1 MKKILVV
8 AAHPD
13 DEALGCGGAIARHTS
28 LGEHVFVL
36 FMTDGESSRNIS
48 KDLNKKISNRNGAA
62 QEALKVLGVT
72 NHKFLNFPDNKMDTV
87 PLLEIVKAV
96 EEVLEEF
103 KPNIIYTHFRN
114 DLNID
119 HQITNQAVLTAAR
132 PQPDCY
138 VKKILSF
145 EILSSSEW
153 NSCSLFQFQPQYIVD
168 ISGFWEKKVK
178 ALNCYHDELR
188 SFPHSRSIK
197 ALESLATLRGAT
209 NGIEKAEAFFVE
221 RILV

>member
-1 MKKILVV
+1 MNKILVV

-13 DEALGCGGAIARHTS
+13 DEALGCGGVIARHIS

-36 FMTDGESSRNIS
+36 FMTDGESSRNVS
-48 KDLNKKISNRNGAA
+48 TDLNKKISNRNESAKK
-62 QEALKVLGVT
+62 ALKILGVT
-72 NHKFLNFPDNKMDTV
+72 DHKFLDFPDNKMDTV
-87 PLLEIVKAV
+87 PLLEIAKAI
-96 EEVLEEF
+96 EEVVGEF

-132 PQPDCY
+132 PQPNCC

-153 NSCSLFQFQPQYIVD
+153 NSYSISQFQPQYVVD
-168 ISGFWEKKVK
+168 ISDFWEKKEK
-178 ALNCYHDELR
+178 AINCYHDELR
-188 SFPHSRSIK
+188 SFPHSRSVK